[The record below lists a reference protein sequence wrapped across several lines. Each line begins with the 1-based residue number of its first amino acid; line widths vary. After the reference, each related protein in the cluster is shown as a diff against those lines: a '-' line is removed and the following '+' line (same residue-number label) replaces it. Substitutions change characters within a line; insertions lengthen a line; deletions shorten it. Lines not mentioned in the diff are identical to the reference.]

1 VFRGPSPDIIP
12 VNQPEAAA
20 STSLRTGSPP
30 QIVSLREAERELAA
44 HLDTAAKDDEARVIA
59 DAVAQALD
67 RITDSIDTLA
77 YLLRPAERPAA

>member
-1 VFRGPSPDIIP
+1 MLAFGRRVD
-12 VNQPEAAA
+12 A
-20 STSLRTGSPP
+20 SLAGLVESLRTGSPP